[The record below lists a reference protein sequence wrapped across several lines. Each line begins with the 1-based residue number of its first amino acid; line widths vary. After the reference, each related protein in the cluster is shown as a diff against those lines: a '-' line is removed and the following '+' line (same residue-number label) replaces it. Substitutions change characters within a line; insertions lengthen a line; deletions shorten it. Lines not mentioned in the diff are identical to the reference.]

1 LTRPHEDYQAEVGA
15 YLLGALS
22 ELEIEAFERHVMGC
36 ASCRDELERLRVAA
50 DALPRSVTQ
59 LNPPPGLKDS
69 LMREVVQG
77 AKPAKSRGF
86 GLRMRI
92 RPTYARMRPTM
103 AWASAAFIL
112 FVGVLAGAGVVAAL
126 NGGDD
131 ARTVAARVD
140 RVRVPDGSASLMIP
154 SRGGDPA
161 VLRVQGMPKLPNGL
175 VYEVWVKRG
184 NDVVPESLF
193 TVSKDG
199 GGAAAVPDGVHG
211 ASQVMVTRER
221 AGGVSSPTG
230 APILTVGI

>member
-1 LTRPHEDYQAEVGA
+1 MTRAHDDYQAEVGA
-15 YLLGALS
+15 YLLGALT

-36 ASCRDELERLRVAA
+36 ADCRDELERLRVAA
-50 DALPRSVTQ
+50 EALPRSVTQ
-59 LNPPPGLKDS
+59 LNPPPHLKDS
-69 LMREVVQG
+69 LMREVAQG
-77 AKPAKSRGF
+77 VKPAKARAF
-86 GLRMRI
+86 GLRMRV

-103 AWASAAFIL
+103 AWASAAFVL

-126 NGGDD
+126 NSGDD
-131 ARTVAARVD
+131 ARTVAASVD

-154 SRGGDPA
+154 SRGSDAA
-161 VLRVQGMPKLPNGL
+161 VLRVQGMPRLPAGL

-199 GGAAAVPDGVHG
+199 SGAAAVPDGVDG

-221 AGGVSSPTG
+221 SGGVSAPTG
-230 APILTVGI
+230 APIVTVGI